1 MFFIYYEK
9 MNSKV
14 NYGDKPSEK
23 EKYILIDIYENI
35 YTDFQKNQVDIFLC
49 GGSTDE
55 INLRNF
61 LKENFEK
68 YPFVRIFYPEAIFED
83 YFKINKNTD
92 YLTLENWLATQVD
105 FICIACESWGSVCEL
120 GAFTN
125 VPELKKKLIVLNH
138 ENFKNSKSFIT
149 LGPVKHMEK
158 QANNS
163 VYYYNNSNKQEILR
177 KLKAKFKDIATSS
190 TNARDIY
197 NLTGLFYFIALL
209 VYFFKKISLVKL
221 SNFVKYIL
229 IDYLKKDIKNFDT
242 ILSSTKKLL
251 FNENFITRIDDQ
263 ILITKKAE
271 LIISEILNKNY
282 KPVYNKVIS
291 DIISCRY

>member
-1 MFFIYYEK
+1 M
-9 MNSKV
+9 
-14 NYGDKPSEK
+14 
-23 EKYILIDIYENI
+23 
-35 YTDFQKNQVDIFLC
+35 
-49 GGSTDE
+49 
-55 INLRNF
+55 
-61 LKENFEK
+61 
-68 YPFVRIFYPEAIFED
+68 
-83 YFKINKNTD
+83 
-92 YLTLENWLATQVD
+92 
-105 FICIACESWGSVCEL
+105 
-120 GAFTN
+120 
-125 VPELKKKLIVLNH
+125 
-138 ENFKNSKSFIT
+138 
-149 LGPVKHMEK
+149 
-158 QANNS
+158 
-163 VYYYNNSNKQEILR
+163 
-177 KLKAKFKDIATSS
+177 
-190 TNARDIY
+190 
-197 NLTGLFYFIALL
+197 TGLFYFIALL